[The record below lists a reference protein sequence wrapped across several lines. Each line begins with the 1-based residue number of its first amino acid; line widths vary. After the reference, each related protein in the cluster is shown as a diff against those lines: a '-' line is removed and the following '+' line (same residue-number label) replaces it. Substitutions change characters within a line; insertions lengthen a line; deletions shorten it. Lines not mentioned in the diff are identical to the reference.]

1 MVAVCLAGARRD
13 AVGCLM
19 KLEFTNNALAR
30 MLERGI
36 REAEVR
42 AALDTPDHLGP
53 WLEKCWHA
61 KKKLEAR
68 TIEVIFTRDLVQT
81 QILTT
86 YWQDLSS

>member
-1 MVAVCLAGARRD
+1 
-13 AVGCLM
+13 M

-36 REAEVR
+36 DEAEVR

-61 KKKLEAR
+61 RKTLEAR
-68 TIEVIFTRDLVQT
+68 TLEVIFTRDLVQT

>member
-1 MVAVCLAGARRD
+1 
-13 AVGCLM
+13 M

-36 REAEVR
+36 GEAEVR
-42 AALDTPDHLGP
+42 ATLDTPDHLGP

-61 KKKLEAR
+61 KKTIEAR
-68 TIEVIFTRDLVQT
+68 TLAVIFTRDLVQT